1 MSNNAKDTMGTGS
14 SSAEKIFKPAN
25 NAILDVYFIFYFF
38 KATNTS
44 SMMQCIGLKEEFS
57 NG

>member
-25 NAILDVYFIFYFF
+25 NAKFDVYFIYLFF
-38 KATNTS
+38 
-44 SMMQCIGLKEEFS
+44 
-57 NG
+57 